1 MSSNFGK
8 VAKLFQI
15 ELELHLLQNDRGK
28 YLKNTL
34 IGYVNVNS
42 SCDKTAD
49 FQIII
54 QSLPLDYF
62 VLREIKLDKY
72 GPDKIEIKIVLV
84 LLSLLEGELF
94 VKELVTSN

>member
-1 MSSNFGK
+1 MHTPSTKKCLSSNFGK

-54 QSLPLDYF
+54 QSLPLDYVQIGWKF
-62 VLREIKLDKY
+62 LECAIKSSWL
-72 GPDKIEIKIVLV
+72 
-84 LLSLLEGELF
+84 
-94 VKELVTSN
+94 